1 MDADLITVIANSIG
15 VIFTLLG
22 IYLALN
28 QYKKDNRFKK
38 AAHFSDMRN
47 RFKTNQVFNE
57 IREQIQTGQNLN
69 QFTQTQIYDYA
80 GFFEELQIAINSKF
94 IEPKMVYYLFGHYI
108 LEFSDNNNR
117 IEFEEPLWSL
127 LNTLTNQM
135 REIDNQQLNFNNLK
149 F

>member
-1 MDADLITVIANSIG
+1 MDSNLITAIATSIG
-15 VIFTLLG
+15 VIFTLSG
-22 IYLALN
+22 IYLALD

-38 AAHFSDMRN
+38 AAYFSDMRN
-47 RFKTNQVFNE
+47 RFKSNQVFNQ
-57 IREQIQTGQNLN
+57 IREAVNTGQNLD

-94 IEPKMVYYLFGHYI
+94 IESEMVYYLFGHYI

-117 IEFEEPLWSL
+117 IELEAPLWNL
-127 LNTLTNQM
+127 LNTLINKM
-135 REIDNQQLNFNNLK
+135 REIDSQQLNYINLN